1 MTNQKKTKKRQKYTS
16 SWQHFLLVTISPC
29 RYQMIWFRI
38 WISDP
43 TDLKL
48 KPRKPSRKQ
57 ANGETRE
64 VHWEVNFAQ
73 LTMFFLSRSQAKT
86 QAKAKGETEEVHW
99 EGSLACLRVRPHSS
113 HICHTVGFKHAH
125 KQASGEIHK
134 NCKPTSTPA
143 TYVTQ
148 WSLSMHTKTPGS
160 VHINRSWCHWN
171 IWSRFANETNK
182 WEAGQR
188 WQKWQ
193 LWRSPKTD
201 MAEKERENCSWKQ
214 K

>member
-1 MTNQKKTKKRQKYTS
+1 MLDKRP
-16 SWQHFLLVTISPC
+16 TICSRLI
-29 RYQMIWFRI
+29 RYRWWFR
-38 WISDP
+38 SHRSQAQ
-43 TDLKL
+43 TQET
-48 KPRKPSRKQ
+48 KQ
-57 ANGETRE
+57 KASKGE

-73 LTMFFLSRSQAKT
+73 LTMFSSPDLKLKPRRKQ
-86 QAKAKGETEEVHW
+86 GETEEVHW

-201 MAEKERENCSWKQ
+201 IYGWQRKGKLQLKKS
-214 K
+214 